1 MQYRTL
7 GRTGLKVSL
16 LSLGTGGARRMGQR
30 QGLTQ
35 QDQDKLVR
43 RSLDLGINLF
53 DTSPAYGHSE
63 EILGKA
69 LSQVS
74 RDTYILCSKCPVKK
88 DDKPVSDVHFV
99 YKSVEASLRR
109 LRTDCIDIMLFH
121 GMPTHQ
127 AYQDVVDRLY
137 PGMERLREQGK
148 IRFTG
153 FSEPYVKDPQH
164 KGILTGLKNHPQLWD
179 VLMLKYGILNQIAAK
194 ESLPLAVEYDVGI
207 INMAA
212 VRIKLPD
219 PELLEELIAS
229 WKERGEIPV
238 DSLPER
244 KPLDW
249 LVRGEVDSV
258 ISAAYKFAADHP
270 AIASV
275 ATGTA
280 TIAHLEENAAA
291 LERPVLPAVDKK
303 RLIDLFGNIVE
314 YA

>member
-35 QDQDKLVR
+35 QDQDRLVR
-43 RSLDLGINLF
+43 RGLDLGINLF

-69 LSQVS
+69 LSHVS
-74 RDTYILCSKCPVKK
+74 RETYLLCSKCPVKK
-88 DDKPVSDVHFV
+88 DDKPVSDVHFL
-99 YKSVEASLRR
+99 YESVETSLRR

-127 AYQDVVDRLY
+127 AYQDVVDHLY
-137 PGMERLREQGK
+137 PGMESLRQQGK

-153 FSEPYVKDPQH
+153 FSEPYVKDPWH
-164 KGILTGLKNHPQLWD
+164 KGVLTGLQNHPELWD

-194 ESLPLAVEYDVGI
+194 EALPLAIEHDVGI
-207 INMAA
+207 MNMAP

-219 PELLEELIAS
+219 PVLLEELIAS
-229 WKERGEIPV
+229 WKERGDISV
-238 DSLPER
+238 DDLPER

-249 LVRGEVDSV
+249 LVHGEVDSV
-258 ISAAYKFAADHP
+258 VSAAYKFAADNP
-270 AIASV
+270 AIATV
-275 ATGTA
+275 VTGTA
-280 TIAHLEENAAA
+280 TIVHLEQNAAA
-291 LERPVLPAVDKK
+291 LERPVLPAVGKD
-303 RLIDLFGNIVE
+303 RVIDLFGDIGE

>member
-7 GRTGLKVSL
+7 GRTGLRVSL

-53 DTSPAYGHSE
+53 DTSPAYGLSE

-69 LSQVS
+69 LSSVS
-74 RDTYILCSKCPVKK
+74 REDYILCSKCPVKI
-88 DDKPVSDVHFV
+88 DDTPVLDVRFV
-99 YKSVEASLRR
+99 YESVETSLRR
-109 LRTDCIDIMLFH
+109 LGTDCIDIMLFQ

-164 KGILTGLKNHPQLWD
+164 KGVLTGLQNHPKLWD

-194 ESLPLAVEYDVGI
+194 EALPLAIEYDVGI
-207 INMAA
+207 LNMAA

-219 PELLEELIAS
+219 PVLLEDLMAS
-229 WKERGEIPV
+229 WKERGDIPV
-238 DSLPER
+238 DGLPER

-249 LVRGEVDSV
+249 LVHGEVDSI
-258 ISAAYKFAADHP
+258 ISAAYKFAADHA
-270 AIASV
+270 AIATV
-275 ATGTA
+275 VTGTA

-291 LERPVLPAVDKK
+291 LERPVLPRVDKD
-303 RLIDLFGNIVE
+303 RVIDLFGDIVE
-314 YA
+314 YV